1 METENKV
8 KTKVTHKQVKLEGL
22 DIPFDH
28 AIETYKNQLDLMGV
42 KYPNDASLDTLVA
55 LKTAFLE
62 MHNVAKEASQA
73 LSGQQSL
80 GSMEEPVRVKVVC
93 NNPQKHGMKGEFF
106 GVGNSFGMI
115 RTFVPYN
122 CAIAEDMM
130 IPRGIIGVLRHRE
143 FLQARELSERERRDS
158 GSAVMHKTSYA
169 KEFTVIE
176 L

>member
-8 KTKVTHKQVKLEGL
+8 KTKVIRKQIKSEGT
-22 DIPFDH
+22 DISFEH
-28 AIETYKNQLDLMGV
+28 AVETYKNQLDLMGV
-42 KYPNDASLDTLVA
+42 KYPNDASLDVLVA
-55 LKTAFLE
+55 LKAAFLE
-62 MHNVAKEASQA
+62 MHDVAKESSSSV
-73 LSGQQSL
+73 SGQQAL

-122 CAIAEDMM
+122 CSTAEDMM

-143 FLQARELSERERRDS
+143 FLQARELSEKERRDS
-158 GSAVMHKTSYA
+158 GSAIMHKTSYA